1 MQNSKNI
8 VVLIVEDDPIDQKS
22 IERAF
27 SNQEMI
33 DRVSVVSSAEEA
45 LGYLNRSKEQD
56 GDSPRPNLILLD
68 LALPGMQ
75 GKEFLKCIKE
85 DEQLCS
91 IPVVV
96 LTASDNDAD
105 IEQSY
110 KLYAA
115 GYAQK
120 PLNAAELDNI
130 VKKLVKYWFTTSS
143 LL

>member
-8 VVLIVEDDPIDQKS
+8 VVLIVEDDPVDQKS
-22 IERAF
+22 IEQAF
-27 SNQEMI
+27 NNQEVI
-33 DRVSVVSSAEEA
+33 DKVHIVASAEEA
-45 LGYLNRSKEQD
+45 LEYLQRSKEQD
-56 GDSPRPNLILLD
+56 SNAPRPNLILLD
-68 LALPGMQ
+68 LILPGMQ

-96 LTASDNDAD
+96 LTSSNNDAD

>member
-1 MQNSKNI
+1 MKNSKNI

>member
-1 MQNSKNI
+1 MQNSKNV

-27 SNQEMI
+27 NNQEVI
-33 DRVSVVSSAEEA
+33 DQVHVVSSAEEA
-45 LGYLNRSKEQD
+45 LDYLQRSKEQD
-56 GDSPRPNLILLD
+56 SDAFRPNLILLD

-75 GKEFLKCIKE
+75 GKEFLKCIKG

-96 LTASDNDAD
+96 LTCSDNQAD

>member
-1 MQNSKNI
+1 MSVLQKTKYKDIFMQ
-8 VVLIVEDDPIDQKS
+8 ED
-22 IERAF
+22 
-27 SNQEMI
+27 
-33 DRVSVVSSAEEA
+33 EE
-45 LGYLNRSKEQD
+45 
-56 GDSPRPNLILLD
+56 
-68 LALPGMQ
+68 

-85 DEQLCS
+85 HEQLCS

-96 LTASDNDAD
+96 LTCSDNQAD

>member
-22 IERAF
+22 IEKAF
-27 SNQEMI
+27 NNQEVI
-33 DRVSVVSSAEEA
+33 DKVYTVSSAEEA
-45 LGYLNRSKEQD
+45 LEYLNRSKEHNE
-56 GDSPRPNLILLD
+56 DSPRPSLILLD
-68 LALPGMQ
+68 LALPGMP
-75 GKEFLKCIKE
+75 GKEFLKCVKE
-85 DEQLCS
+85 DEHLCS

-96 LTASDNDAD
+96 LTCSDNQDD

-120 PLNAAELDNI
+120 PLDTAELDNI

>member
-27 SNQEMI
+27 SNQE
-33 DRVSVVSSAEEA
+33 VVDKVYVVASAEEA
-45 LGYLNRSKEQD
+45 LDYLQRSKEQD
-56 GDSPRPNLILLD
+56 SDVSRPNLILLD

-85 DEQLCS
+85 DEQLCP

-96 LTASDNDAD
+96 LTCSDNQAD

-120 PLNAAELDNI
+120 PLSAAELDII

>member
-1 MQNSKNI
+1 MQNLKNV

-27 SNQEMI
+27 SNQEVI
-33 DRVSVVSSAEEA
+33 DKVNVVASAEEA
-45 LGYLNRSKEQD
+45 LDYLRRSKEQD
-56 GDSPRPNLILLD
+56 SDAPRPSLILLD

-85 DEQLCS
+85 DERLCS
-91 IPVVV
+91 IPVVI
-96 LTASDNDAD
+96 LTCSDNQED

>member
-33 DRVSVVSSAEEA
+33 DRLSVVESAEEA
-45 LGYLNRSKEQD
+45 LEYLQRSKEQD

-96 LTASDNDAD
+96 LTCSDDEDD

-120 PLNAAELDNI
+120 PLNAAELENI

>member
-33 DRVSVVSSAEEA
+33 DRLSVVESAEEA
-45 LGYLNRSKEQD
+45 LEYLQRSKEQD

-96 LTASDNDAD
+96 LTCSDDEDD

-120 PLNAAELDNI
+120 PLDAAELDNI

>member
-1 MQNSKNI
+1 MRNSKNI
-8 VVLIVEDDPIDQKS
+8 VVLIVEDDPVDQKS

-27 SNQEMI
+27 NNQEVI
-33 DRVSVVSSAEEA
+33 DKVHIVASAEEA
-45 LGYLNRSKEQD
+45 LEYLQRSKEQD
-56 GDSPRPNLILLD
+56 SDAPRPNLILLD
-68 LALPGMQ
+68 LILPGMQ

-96 LTASDNDAD
+96 LTSSDNDAD

-120 PLNAAELDNI
+120 PLDAAELDNI

-143 LL
+143 SL